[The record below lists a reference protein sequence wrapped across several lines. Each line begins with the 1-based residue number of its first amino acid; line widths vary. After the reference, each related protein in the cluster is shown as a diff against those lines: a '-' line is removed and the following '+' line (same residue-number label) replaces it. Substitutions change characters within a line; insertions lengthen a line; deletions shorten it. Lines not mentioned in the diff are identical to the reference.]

1 MRGRPKNDLYDY
13 RRDEITPTEAARL
26 LKLPESSFFLLVQK
40 GIIPK
45 TGGKEHEYVLGVV
58 LDEYLD
64 YLFDSKGLKE
74 AQTQLMRV
82 RAKKEQK
89 ELDAMDGELVPLSV
103 VMKIYAEN
111 ISNVRS
117 HLLALPTKLS
127 PELEGKDRIAIQAK
141 LKHEIYEMLKELAD
155 YDRDR
160 VEREAALLRRGK

>member
-1 MRGRPKNDLYDY
+1 MPQPKISIEDL
-13 RRDEITPTEAARL
+13 REKELSAREAAILLGVSDRTFYRLVEADFIPRYKEGVYL
-26 LKLPESSFFLLVQK
+26 LKDVIAGYGKSSSGNQ
-40 GIIPK
+40 
-45 TGGKEHEYVLGVV
+45 
-58 LDEYLD
+58 
-64 YLFDSKGLKE
+64 GLKE
-74 AQTQLMRV
+74 AKTRQLS
-82 RAKKEQK
+82 ADAELKEIEILEQK
-89 ELDAMDGELVPLSV
+89 GELVPISV

-141 LKHEIYEMLKELAD
+141 LKHEIYDMLKELAD

>member
-1 MRGRPKNDLYDY
+1 MPQPKISIEDL
-13 RRDEITPTEAARL
+13 REKELSAREAAILLGVSDRTFYRLVEADFIPRYKEGVYL
-26 LKLPESSFFLLVQK
+26 LKDVIAGYGKSSS
-40 GIIPK
+40 GN
-45 TGGKEHEYVLGVV
+45 
-58 LDEYLD
+58 
-64 YLFDSKGLKE
+64 KGLKE
-74 AQTQLMRV
+74 AKTRQLS
-82 RAKKEQK
+82 ADAELKEIEILEQK
-89 ELDAMDGELVPLSV
+89 GELVPISI

>member
-1 MRGRPKNDLYDY
+1 MPQPKISIEDL
-13 RRDEITPTEAARL
+13 REKELSAREAAILLGVSDRTFYRLVEADFIPRYKEGVYL
-26 LKLPESSFFLLVQK
+26 LKDVIAGYGKSSS
-40 GIIPK
+40 GN
-45 TGGKEHEYVLGVV
+45 
-58 LDEYLD
+58 
-64 YLFDSKGLKE
+64 KGLKE
-74 AQTQLMRV
+74 AKTRQLS
-82 RAKKEQK
+82 ADAELKEIEILEQK
-89 ELDAMDGELVPLSV
+89 GELVPISV

-141 LKHEIYEMLKELAD
+141 LKHEIYDMLKELAD

>member
-1 MRGRPKNDLYDY
+1 MPQPKISIEDL
-13 RRDEITPTEAARL
+13 REKELSAREAAILLGVSDRTFYRLVEADFIPRYKEGVYL
-26 LKLPESSFFLLVQK
+26 LKDVIAGYGKSSS
-40 GIIPK
+40 GN
-45 TGGKEHEYVLGVV
+45 
-58 LDEYLD
+58 
-64 YLFDSKGLKE
+64 KGLKE
-74 AQTQLMRV
+74 AKTRQLS
-82 RAKKEQK
+82 ADAELKEIEILEQK
-89 ELDAMDGELVPLSV
+89 GELVPISI

-160 VEREAALLRRGK
+160 VEREAALLR

>member
-1 MRGRPKNDLYDY
+1 MPQPKISIEDL
-13 RRDEITPTEAARL
+13 REKELSAREAAILLGVSDRTFYRLVEADFIPRYKEGVYL
-26 LKLPESSFFLLVQK
+26 LKDVIAGYGKSSS
-40 GIIPK
+40 GN
-45 TGGKEHEYVLGVV
+45 
-58 LDEYLD
+58 
-64 YLFDSKGLKE
+64 KGLKE
-74 AQTQLMRV
+74 AKTRQLS
-82 RAKKEQK
+82 ADAELKEIEILEQK
-89 ELDAMDGELVPLSV
+89 GELVPISV